1 VAILLLALPGNDPR
15 MGSHVGDAVGVA
27 GDERAAVR
35 ARGDACCRSI

>member
-1 VAILLLALPGNDPR
+1 VAILLLALPGTDPR